1 METGLFITRHA
12 IVTFDNGAKIQ
23 MELRMVKSTKPMFPE
38 VIEQKFIDSWN
49 ESQPNAEHKAV
60 KCHLMRN

>member
-12 IVTFDNGAKIQ
+12 VVTFDNGAKIQ
-23 MELRMVKSTKPMFPE
+23 MELRMVKPTKPMFPDQF
-38 VIEQKFIDSWN
+38 EQKFVKEWN
-49 ESQPNAEHKAV
+49 KSQPNAEHKAV